1 MKGFFDIFFGEETNE
16 VIAKAGFFGA
26 FVGALLLKSTN
37 TLEKSVHFLIGIFT
51 AIFLGPIIYDS
62 SLFLI
67 KKYID
72 IPINGPSFAAA
83 IGFVVGRL
91 GIKGLEKVWVNLE
104 LNEFFKKLLLL
115 LLKKK

>member
-37 TLEKSVHFLIGIFT
+37 TIEKSIHFVIGTFT
-51 AIFLGPIIYDS
+51 AIFLGPIICDS
-62 SLFLI
+62 FLFLI
-67 KKYID
+67 KKYMD
-72 IPINGPSFAAA
+72 IPVNGPSFAAA
-83 IGFVVGRL
+83 IGFIVGRL
-91 GIKGLEKVWVNLE
+91 GIKGLEKVWENLE
-104 LNEFFKKLLLL
+104 LNDFFKKLLLL